1 VGIRTAPTNAHARH
15 LDDGNNSN
23 KEMGW
28 EAEGIKM
35 AIATVVEEGM
45 ENVSIRA

>member
-1 VGIRTAPTNAHARH
+1 
-15 LDDGNNSN
+15 
-23 KEMGW
+23 MGW